1 MPSQLPRLTVLLLL
15 SCTLPASALMP
26 CLHKGLSEYGKLVEK
41 VVEFSDSPTHRS
53 TVDGYARSH
62 DRKTEDVEAK
72 VAATGRLKC
81 GSNTLTANLVI
92 KGDVIL
98 TAGHALIDYRTCRK
112 WADASQCT
120 FTAGRDKPVRI
131 KQILASGNR
140 CPIKGDSDA
149 DWLIMKLDR
158 PVTGVEPYKLE
169 EFDARAGVVAR
180 PIIAVADFSVDFSQ
194 ISQPSGKKIFPKH
207 MQDCGIK
214 RVFHKG
220 DPVGVGSNCDG
231 SSGKSGGALLAS
243 DLDAHLIV
251 GISVGN
257 PFSKEEEARELK
269 TGIPTR
275 KPYNEDTW
283 HDSGL
288 AIDGKL
294 RMELEKA
301 TKGL

>member
-1 MPSQLPRLTVLLLL
+1 
-15 SCTLPASALMP
+15 MP

-41 VVEFSDSPTHRS
+41 VVEFSDSPTHRL

-98 TAGHALIDYRTCRK
+98 TAGHALVDYKTCRK
-112 WADASQCT
+112 LAEANQCT
-120 FTAGRDKPVRI
+120 FTAGRNKPIRI
-131 KQILASGNR
+131 KQMIASGNK
-140 CPIKGDSDA
+140 CPIKGESDA
-149 DWLIMKLDR
+149 DWLIMKLDK
-158 PVTGVEPYKLE
+158 PLEGVEPYQLE
-169 EFDARAGVVAR
+169 EYDARAGVVAR
-180 PIIAVADFSVDFSQ
+180 PIIAVADLSVDFSQ
-194 ISQPSGKKIFPKH
+194 IDRSSGKKIYPKH

-214 RVFHKG
+214 RVFYRY
-220 DPVGVGSNCDG
+220 DPVVVGSNCDG

-243 DLDAHLIV
+243 NLDAHVIV

-257 PFSKEEEARELK
+257 PFSKEEEARELR
-269 TGIPTR
+269 TGVPTQ

-283 HDSGL
+283 YDSGL
-288 AIDGKL
+288 AIDGRL
-294 RMELEKA
+294 RTELEKA
-301 TKGL
+301 TR